1 MAVRPW
7 WRDAVIYQVYVR
19 SFADGNGDGAGDL
32 IGLLDRLEYIA
43 SLGVDGIWL
52 NPCYPSPQM
61 DHGYDVADYFDIEPA
76 YGDLG
81 VFDRLVARANEL
93 GLRILMD
100 VVPNH
105 CSDQHDWFKDAV
117 AAGKGSPQRERF
129 WFRDGQGNHG
139 DEPPNNW
146 KAVFGGGAWTRV
158 VEPDGSPGQWY
169 LHTFTPWQPDF
180 NWLNDNVVD
189 YFDQMLKFWFDRGV
203 DGFRV
208 DAVTVVGKH
217 PDLPDAPPAPTNLSE
232 MAAWANNPYTLF
244 WPSAHDA
251 WRHWREV
258 IDQYE
263 SDHPSRCL
271 VTVAEA
277 YTPGRPDLLLKYVEP
292 DQFHQSFTFD
302 LLLSPWNA
310 TSFHKTAAK
319 SYRSLHEAGASMTWA
334 LNNHDVHR
342 VVTRYG
348 RADANSTASWTGNNL
363 MNSDAEVDEALGI
376 RRARAAALL
385 ILGLPGAAY
394 LYMGEELA
402 LPEVLD
408 IADSARQDPIFVRT
422 EGREKGRDGCR
433 VPMPWSIDPSTRFG
447 FSTTAGV
454 DSWMPQPNDWG
465 ERSVEVQERDGD
477 SVLALYRRALSAR
490 SRLVE
495 QGETIEF
502 VGDGSDGLFAFT
514 RGSFAVVVNTSANTV
529 EIPRELTRGR
539 ALVVE
544 SVPGAATS
552 NGGRVELAADSA
564 VWLGGS
570 SV

>member
-1 MAVRPW
+1 MTQQPW

-32 IGLLDRLEYIA
+32 IGLIEHLDYIA
-43 SLGVDGIWL
+43 SLGVDGVWL

-61 DHGYDVADYFDIEPA
+61 DHGYDVADYFDIEPS
-76 YGDLG
+76 YGDLEI
-81 VFDRLVARANEL
+81 FDQLIERANKL

-105 CSDQHDWFKDAV
+105 CSDQHDWFTEAV
-117 AAGKGSPQRERF
+117 AAGRGSKQRERF
-129 WFRDGQGNHG
+129 WFRDGQGLNG
-139 DEPPNNW
+139 ELPPNNW
-146 KAVFGGGAWTRV
+146 KAVFGGGAWTRIT
-158 VEPDGSPGQWY
+158 EPDGSPGQWY

-180 NWLNDNVVD
+180 NWLNEDVVD
-189 YFDQMLKFWFDRGV
+189 YFDRMLRFWFDRGV

-217 PDLPDAPPAPTNLSE
+217 PELPHAPDTPVGMTE
-232 MAAWANNPYTLF
+232 MAAWASNPYTLF
-244 WPSAHDA
+244 WPSAHDV

-263 SDHPSRCL
+263 RDHPNREI

-310 TSFHKTAAK
+310 QSFHKTAAK
-319 SYRSLHEAGASMTWA
+319 SYRSLHASGSSMTWA

-348 RADANSTASWTGNNL
+348 RADAHLSSSWTGNNL
-363 MNSDAEVDEALGI
+363 VNSDASIDLQLGN

-394 LYMGEELA
+394 LYMGEELG

-408 IADSARQDPIFVRT
+408 IPDTDRQDPIFART

-433 VPMPWSIDPSTRFG
+433 VPMPWTESPANLSG
-447 FSTTAGV
+447 FSISSSVKA
-454 DSWMPQPNDWG
+454 WMPQPEGWG
-465 ERSVEVQERDGD
+465 ALSVEVQEQGED
-477 SVLALYRRALSAR
+477 SILHLYRRALQLR
-490 SRLVE
+490 SRLVTE
-495 QGETIEF
+495 GDDIEF
-502 VGDGSDGLFAFT
+502 VGDGTDGLFSFT
-514 RGSFAVVVNTSANTV
+514 RGSCAVIVNTSAETV
-529 EIPRELTRGR
+529 EIPQELMAGR
-539 ALVVE
+539 TLILGSLAGVLSKVE
-544 SVPGAATS
+544 GASFIAG
-552 NGGRVELAADSA
+552 NSA
-564 VWLGGS
+564 VWLG
-570 SV
+570 